1 MTDTI
6 PTFELTDHK
15 IITRK
20 PRTVIAGMILSQEA
34 FIEIDT
40 RHMRQQF
47 IKELMYHIGQQNITV
62 KVAQASKRVRAG
74 EEA

>member
-6 PTFELTDHK
+6 PTFEVTDHK

-40 RHMRQQF
+40 RFMRQQF
-47 IKELMYHIGQQNITV
+47 IKELMYHIGQQHIAV
-62 KVAQASKRVRAG
+62 KVAQAGKRVRAG
-74 EEA
+74 EAA

>member
-1 MTDTI
+1 MIDTI

-40 RHMRQQF
+40 RNMRQQF

-62 KVAQASKRVRAG
+62 KVAQAGKRVRAG
-74 EEA
+74 EAA